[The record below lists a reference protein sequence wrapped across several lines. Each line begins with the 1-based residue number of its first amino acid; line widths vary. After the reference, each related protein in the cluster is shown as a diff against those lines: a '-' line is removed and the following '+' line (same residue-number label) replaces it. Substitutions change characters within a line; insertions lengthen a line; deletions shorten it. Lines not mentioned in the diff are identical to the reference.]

1 MNCMLYVLSLKGGYF
16 YVGTA
21 LSSKI
26 SYSIKRH
33 FSGSDTEWTKINK
46 PLAVVKQIPCITG
59 INPRL
64 EEDLH
69 VKQLMIDYG
78 MEKVR
83 GGSYFNVVLSIE
95 QRHFLE
101 KELQY
106 AKAYKTCIRSSQIF
120 KCWIPQH
127 KNKSPISS
135 FTKDI
140 YAATTTTTST
150 TTTKTMNSCVSIPN
164 LIEDFYLTANALIN
178 SNYFDNR
185 TNDCVK
191 ATLSIIEIT
200 YMKMKRNTVLQQ
212 DQHTRT
218 CHHGGPASSL
228 SPSSCSPSSPS
239 PLSSKMEE
247 ENGAVKSWG
256 VNISLDDPSLSHE
269 QPIQMKSIENSERSV
284 VQHQNIST
292 IISQN
297 VHDQEICCNMVL
309 GASNSCTRCGR
320 NDHHRSRCH
329 ETVDIHGFDLSDCF

>member
-1 MNCMLYVLSLKGGYF
+1 MLYILSLEGGYF

-33 FSGSDTEWTKINK
+33 CSGSETEWTKINK
-46 PLAVVKQIPCITG
+46 PLAVVKQIPCTTG

-83 GGSYFNVVLSIE
+83 GGSYSDVVLSIE
-95 QRHFLE
+95 QRHLLE

-106 AKAYKTCIRSSQIF
+106 AKAFKTCIRSNQIF

-135 FTKDI
+135 FTKDY
-140 YAATTTTTST
+140 YAATTTTST
-150 TTTKTMNSCVSIPN
+150 TTTKTMNSCVSIPD
-164 LIEDFYLTANALIN
+164 LIEDFHLTANALIN

-185 TNDCVK
+185 TNDCIK

-200 YMKMKRNTVLQQ
+200 YMKMKGNTVQQ
-212 DQHTRT
+212 DQYTRT
-218 CHHGGPASSL
+218 CHHAPAASL
-228 SPSSCSPSSPS
+228 SPSSSYSPSSPS
-239 PLSSKMEE
+239 PLSSKTEE
-247 ENGAVKSWG
+247 KKEASKSWRE
-256 VNISLDDPSLSHE
+256 NISLDDSSLSHE
-269 QPIQMKSIENSERSV
+269 PIQTKSIENSESV
-284 VQHQNIST
+284 VQHQNISSIT
-292 IISQN
+292 SQN
-297 VHDQEICCNMVL
+297 AHDREIYHNTVL
-309 GASNSCTRCGR
+309 VASNSCTRCGR
-320 NDHHRSRCH
+320 NDHHRSRCY
-329 ETVDIHGFDLSDCF
+329 ERVDIHGFDLSDCF